1 MAAANLGDLVTTTL
15 RNRRGVIA
23 DNILAHNAVLR
34 FLNRAGKVDPADGG
48 RTLVEELEYAENQT
62 FKYYSGYE
70 VLDIS
75 PSDVFDS
82 AEYEWKQAA
91 VVVSVSG
98 AEERKNA
105 GREQS
110 LRLVDRRI
118 KNAEKTMMNNL
129 SIGVYSDGTG
139 ASGKQIG
146 GLQALVAD
154 DPTTGVVGGIDRS
167 AFSFWR
173 NQLYDFSAAGV
184 TPGETT
190 IQKAM
195 NSLWLACLRGAD
207 APRMIVADGTYFNY
221 YWQSLQAIQRISS
234 EEEAGAGF
242 RSIQFYGPGGSAP
255 VMYDDQC
262 PAEHMYM
269 LNTDYLF
276 WRPHKLANMEPLEKR
291 QSVNQDATVIPI
303 IFMGNL
309 TMSNAARQGVMHA

>member
-1 MAAANLGDLVTTTL
+1 MANANLGDLVTTTL
-15 RNRRGVIA
+15 RNRRGHLA
-23 DNILAHNAVLR
+23 DNILNHNAVLR
-34 FLNRAGKVDPADGG
+34 FLNRSGNVDPADGG

-62 FKYYSGYE
+62 FRYYSGYE
-70 VLDIS
+70 ALDIA

-129 SIGVYSDGTG
+129 SEGVYSDGTG
-139 ASGKQIG
+139 SSGKQIG
-146 GLQALVAD
+146 GLRSLVAD
-154 DPTTGVVGGIDRS
+154 DPTTGTVGGIDRAS
-167 AFSFWR
+167 FEFWR
-173 NQLYDFSAAGV
+173 NQVYGFSEAGV
-184 TPGETT
+184 EAGPET

-195 NSLWLACLRGAD
+195 NALWLKCLRGAD
-207 APRMIVADGTYFNY
+207 APTVIVADTAYFNH

-234 EEEAGAGF
+234 EEDAGAGF

-255 VMYDDQC
+255 VMYDDLC
-262 PAEHMYM
+262 PEEHMYM

-276 WRPHKLANMEPLEKR
+276 WRPHKDANMEPLEKR
-291 QSVNQDATVIPI
+291 QSTNQDATVIPI
-303 IFMGNL
+303 VFMGNL
-309 TMSNAARQGVMHA
+309 TMSNAARQGVAHA

>member
-1 MAAANLGDLVTTTL
+1 MATANLGDLVTTTL
-15 RNRRGVIA
+15 RNRRGQLA
-23 DNILAHNAVLR
+23 DNILNHNAVLR
-34 FLNRAGKVDPADGG
+34 FLNRAGNVDPADGG

-70 VLDIS
+70 ALDIS

-105 GREQS
+105 GKEQS

-129 SIGVYSDGTG
+129 SEGVYSDGTG

-146 GLQALVAD
+146 GLRALVAD
-154 DPTTGVVGGIDRS
+154 DPTTGTVGGIDRA
-167 AFSFWR
+167 AFEFWR
-173 NQLYDFSAAGV
+173 NQVYDFSEASV
-184 TPGETT
+184 EPGPDT

-195 NSLWLACLRGAD
+195 NALWLDCLRGAD
-207 APRMIVADGTYFNY
+207 APTLIVADTAYFNH

-234 EEEAGAGF
+234 EEDAGAGF

-255 VMYDDQC
+255 VMYDDNC
-262 PAEHMYM
+262 PESHMYM

-276 WRPHKLANMEPLEKR
+276 WRPHKDANMEPLEKR
-291 QSVNQDATVIPI
+291 QSTNQDATVIPI
-303 IFMGNL
+303 VFMGNL
-309 TMSNAARQGVMHA
+309 TMSNAARQGVIHA